1 MALEDDSGARS
12 GRHFPFVG
20 RERELSL
27 LLAAVRHPPA
37 LILVEG
43 EGGIGKSR
51 LVAEAGADLAQE
63 GRAVLT
69 GYCQPL
75 REPLPYGPV
84 VDALRKTGPWLPPS
98 GISPAAGALAPLL
111 PDLADRLPA
120 PPPRGADPLAERQRI
135 VQAVR
140 SVIESIGPV
149 VLVIED
155 LHWVDTATRELLQLL
170 IRDLPPELSLLLTYR
185 PEDLPPR
192 TPVLGSAYRRLL
204 PGGSGTTIRLNRLE
218 EQHIQQLAVSALGK
232 HATRHL
238 ESVLFTRSE
247 GLPLVIEE
255 DLITLSEQGRR
266 QSLRD
271 ARELEKSEVP
281 AGLREAVTER
291 LEHLSPAATAV
302 VDAAAVLAVP
312 ATEELL
318 AELAGLEAAEG
329 AEALTEALHASVLSE
344 HGPGLYDFRHNLAQQ
359 VAYQHIPGPGRRR
372 LHRRAIVALEALSP
386 APLVQIAHHTRAAGD
401 REAWFGR
408 AEAAVDHAT
417 ELGDTGTAGD
427 LLRQILAESQLP
439 GDMRSRATLAL
450 AQIAVDGVDYTANAQ
465 ILRRLLADPELPA
478 DTRGEIRLGLGILLI
493 NHAEDRAG
501 FAELEQSVAELDG
514 RPERQARAMIAMVV
528 NDWDDQRTRWAERA
542 EELVRDSPDEAAK
555 AAVRA
560 TRITALAFAGDP
572 GVWEPLD
579 RLPRHGEDLEVL
591 RQTTRA
597 LYNAADCGIGLGH
610 DRRAHELLVETREVA
625 KRSGSLHLEAHCQVE
640 FLRLE
645 FHAGRW
651 TGLED
656 RFAALS
662 AAYPDVTFVGSEQ
675 NYCLAALDLAH
686 GRRAA
691 ALERYRN
698 AASDGER
705 SPDVS
710 RALRAAAGTV
720 AVHLAQDASRE
731 AWAAATPAITLLE
744 QTGVW
749 VRALG
754 LVPVAVQAAL
764 AAGERHAAEAIV
776 RTALRATKDL
786 DAPGAFAEL
795 ALAQGLLL
803 RESDPP
809 EAAAFFADAHRRWQE
824 IGRPYES
831 AQAAEH
837 LGRTLAATD
846 RTHAVEQ
853 LTNAFDTYT
862 RLGAPADAARCRHD
876 LESRGLTRPPRRGRR
891 GYGDQL
897 SPREREVADLLARGA
912 TNQEIAQA
920 LFLSPR
926 TVEQHVARALKKLNA
941 TRRTLRDHIPS
952 GSEQGDAPS

>member
-1 MALEDDSGARS
+1 MSLEDDGGARS

-51 LVAEAGADLAQE
+51 LVAEAGAELAQE

-84 VDALRKTGPWLPPS
+84 VDALRKMGPWLPSS

-111 PDLADRLPA
+111 PDLADRLPD
-120 PPPRGADPLAERQRI
+120 PLPRGADPLAERQRV

-140 SVIESIGPV
+140 SVIEAIGPV

-170 IRDLPPELSLLLTYR
+170 IRDLPAGLSLLLTYR

-192 TPVLGSAYRRLL
+192 TPVLGSAYRRL

-218 EQHIQQLAVSALGK
+218 ERHIQELAVSALGK
-232 HATRHL
+232 HASRQM
-238 ESVLFTRSE
+238 ESVLFARSE
-247 GLPLVIEE
+247 GLPLVVEE
-255 DLITLSEQGRR
+255 DLITLSEQGCR
-266 QSLRD
+266 QGLRG
-271 ARELEKSEVP
+271 ARELERSQVP

-318 AELAGLEAAEG
+318 AELAGLEAAQG
-329 AEALTEALHASVLSE
+329 AEALTEALHASVLCE
-344 HGPGLYDFRHNLAQQ
+344 HGTGRYDFRHNLAQQ

-372 LHRRAIVALEALSP
+372 LHRRAVAALEALSP

-408 AEAAVDHAT
+408 AEAAVDHAA

-427 LLRQILAESQLP
+427 LLRQILAEFQLP
-439 GDMRSRATLAL
+439 GDMRSRAALAL
-450 AQIAVDGVDYTANAQ
+450 AQIAVDGVDCTANAQ
-465 ILRRLLADPELPA
+465 VLRRLLADPELPA
-478 DTRGEIRLGLGILLI
+478 VTRGEIRLGLGILLI
-493 NHAEDRAG
+493 NHAEDRSG

-528 NDWDDQRTRWAERA
+528 NDWDDQRVRWAEKA
-542 EELVRDSPDEAAK
+542 ELLVRDSTDEAAK

-572 GVWEPLD
+572 GVWELLE

-597 LYNAADCGIGLGH
+597 LYNTADCGIGLGH
-610 DRRAHELLVETREVA
+610 DRRAHALLVETREVA

-640 FLRLE
+640 VLRLD

-651 TGLED
+651 AGLED

-720 AVHLAQDASRE
+720 AVHLAQGADRE
-731 AWAAATPAITLLE
+731 AWAAAAPAVTLLE
-744 QTGVW
+744 RTGVW

-754 LVPVAVQAAL
+754 LLPVAVQAAL
-764 AAGERHAAEAIV
+764 AAGERPAAEDIV
-776 RTALRATKDL
+776 RTARRATKDL

-795 ALAQGLLL
+795 TLAQGLLL
-803 RESDPP
+803 GETDVP
-809 EAAAFFADAHRRWQE
+809 EAAALLAEAHRRWQE

-837 LGRTLAATD
+837 LGRALAATD
-846 RTHAVEQ
+846 RSHAVER
-853 LTNAFDTYT
+853 LTEAVDAYT
-862 RLGAPADAARCRHD
+862 RLGAPADASRCRHH
-876 LESRGLTRPPRRGRR
+876 LESRGLAGPARRGRR
-891 GYGDQL
+891 GYGDRL

-912 TNQEIAQA
+912 TNQEIAQT

-941 TRRTLRDHIPS
+941 TRGTVRNHIPS
-952 GSEQGDAPS
+952 APEQDDTGS

>member
-1 MALEDDSGARS
+1 MGDRVGVALEDDSGARS
-12 GRHFPFVG
+12 GRLFPFVG

-51 LVAEAGADLAQE
+51 LVAEAGAELAQE

-75 REPLPYGPV
+75 REPLPYGPM
-84 VDALRKTGPWLPPS
+84 VDALRKIGPWLPSS

-111 PDLADRLPA
+111 PDLADRLPD
-120 PPPRGADPLAERQRI
+120 PLPRGSDPLAERQR
-135 VQAVR
+135 VLEAVR
-140 SVIESIGPV
+140 SVIEAIGSA

-170 IRDLPPELSLLLTYR
+170 IRDLPAGLSLLLTYR

-192 TPVLGSAYRRLL
+192 TPILGSAYRRL

-218 EQHIQQLAVSALGK
+218 ERHIQELAVSALGK
-232 HATRHL
+232 HASRQL
-238 ESVLFTRSE
+238 ESVLFARSE

-255 DLITLSEQGRR
+255 DLITLSEQGRW

-271 ARELEKSEVP
+271 ARELERSEVP

-312 ATEELL
+312 ASEELL
-318 AELAGLEAAEG
+318 AELAGLEAAQG
-329 AEALTEALHASVLSE
+329 AEALTEALHASVLCE
-344 HGPGLYDFRHNLAQQ
+344 HATGRYDFRHNLAQQ

-372 LHRRAIVALEALSP
+372 LHRRAVAALEALSP

-408 AEAAVDHAT
+408 AERAVDHAA

-427 LLRQILAESQLP
+427 LLRQILAEFQLP
-439 GDMRSRATLAL
+439 GDMRSRAALAL

-478 DTRGEIRLGLGILLI
+478 VTRGEIRLGLGILLI
-493 NHAEDRAG
+493 NHAEDRSG
-501 FAELEQSVAELDG
+501 FAELEQSVAELEG

-528 NDWDDQRTRWAERA
+528 NDWDDHRIRWVEKAEL
-542 EELVRDSPDEAAK
+542 LVRDSTDEAAK

-572 GVWEPLD
+572 GVWELLE
-579 RLPRHGEDLEVL
+579 RLPRRGEDLEVL
-591 RQTTRA
+591 RQTSRA
-597 LYNAADCGIGLGH
+597 LYNTADCGVSLGH
-610 DRRAHELLVETREVA
+610 DRRAHALLVETREVA

-640 FLRLE
+640 LLRLE

-651 TGLED
+651 AGLEE
-656 RFAALS
+656 RFATLS

-675 NYCLAALDLAH
+675 NHCLAALDLAH
-686 GRRAA
+686 GRRSA

-698 AASDGER
+698 DASDGQR
-705 SPDVS
+705 TPDVS

-720 AVHLAQDASRE
+720 AVHLAQGTDRE
-731 AWAAATPAITLLE
+731 AWAAAAPAVALLE
-744 QTGVW
+744 RTGVW

-754 LVPVAVQAAL
+754 LV
-764 AAGERHAAEAIV
+764 
-776 RTALRATKDL
+776 
-786 DAPGAFAEL
+786 
-795 ALAQGLLL
+795 
-803 RESDPP
+803 
-809 EAAAFFADAHRRWQE
+809 
-824 IGRPYES
+824 
-831 AQAAEH
+831 
-837 LGRTLAATD
+837 
-846 RTHAVEQ
+846 
-853 LTNAFDTYT
+853 
-862 RLGAPADAARCRHD
+862 
-876 LESRGLTRPPRRGRR
+876 
-891 GYGDQL
+891 L
-897 SPREREVADLLARGA
+897 SL
-912 TNQEIAQA
+912 I
-920 LFLSPR
+920 
-926 TVEQHVARALKKLNA
+926 
-941 TRRTLRDHIPS
+941 HI
-952 GSEQGDAPS
+952 